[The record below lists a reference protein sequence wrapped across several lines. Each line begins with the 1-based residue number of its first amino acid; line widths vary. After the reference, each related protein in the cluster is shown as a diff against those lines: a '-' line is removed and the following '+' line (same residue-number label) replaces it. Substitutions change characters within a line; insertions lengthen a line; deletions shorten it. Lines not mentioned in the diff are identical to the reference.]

1 VLGKVRGYVHR
12 RRRFPSDSIID
23 LAAVMPGYS
32 LLGRMIGK
40 RRELGMFRSFSGL
53 EAQSLLYMQA
63 ELLQIESDMEAFVS
77 LPEMDPFNKSF
88 SYATEKGT
96 SDDTAIWRAK
106 FDELR
111 GKLSVYCEMM
121 RFVPSA
127 TWVLTA

>member
-1 VLGKVRGYVHR
+1 VLSRVQGYLHQR
-12 RRRFPSDSIID
+12 SRFPNDAIID

-32 LLGRMIGK
+32 LLGRIIGK
-40 RRELGMFRSFSGL
+40 RRELGMFRTFSGL

-88 SYATEKGT
+88 IYATEKET
-96 SDDTAIWRAK
+96 SDDAAIWKAK

-121 RFVPSA
+121 RCLFCPVA
-127 TWVLTA
+127 TDNI

>member
-1 VLGKVRGYVHR
+1 
-12 RRRFPSDSIID
+12 
-23 LAAVMPGYS
+23 
-32 LLGRMIGK
+32 MIGK
-40 RRELGMFRSFSGL
+40 RRELGMFRTFSGL

-63 ELLQIESDMEAFVS
+63 ELLQIESDMDAFVS

-88 SYATEKGT
+88 SHATEKEN
-96 SDDTAIWRAK
+96 SDDAAIWSAK